1 MTGPPD
7 GRAHPAWVSVGF
19 TLSQLGLETARQF
32 GQVVARF
39 GIEPRHFAVL
49 RAVQTAPDQSQQGIG
64 DGLGIPAS
72 TMVTI
77 VDQLEEKGLVERRHQ
92 SADRRTRALH
102 VTPAGDAL
110 LLEALEAAKAQ
121 ESRICAELSAEE
133 REMLLQLLG
142 KVRTSLGVSA
152 TMLPDRGDGHASSG
166 V

>member
-7 GRAHPAWVSVGF
+7 EHGQPPWVSVGF

-32 GQVVARF
+32 GHVVARF

-102 VTPAGDAL
+102 VTSAGDAL
-110 LLEALEAAKAQ
+110 LLEAVDAAKAQ
-121 ESRICAELSAEE
+121 ESRICAELIAEE
-133 REMLLQLLG
+133 RETLLQLLG

-152 TMLPDRGDGHASSG
+152 TMLPDHGGGHAA
-166 V
+166 

>member
-1 MTGPPD
+1 
-7 GRAHPAWVSVGF
+7 VGF

-32 GQVVARF
+32 GRLVGRL

-49 RAVQTAPDQSQQGIG
+49 RAVQMSPDQTQQGIG

-102 VTPAGDAL
+102 VTPRGTAL
-110 LLEALEAAKAQ
+110 HEEALDAAKAQ
-121 ESRICAELSAEE
+121 EARICAGLDATE
-133 REMLLQLLG
+133 RELLIELLG
-142 KVRTSLGVSA
+142 RVRANLGVSA
-152 TMLPDRGDGHASSG
+152 STLPGRGGDQ
-166 V
+166 